1 MKFSFDPEKHIYTL
15 QDGTVLPG
23 VTDVLDPLVDYS
35 MVPPAVLKAAG
46 DRGSDVHS
54 MCAMDL
60 NGILDEGSLCPEY
73 LNYLGQFKLWRANEG
88 SAFPADVVERGMVH
102 PRQKYAGTA
111 DIISNGLAII
121 DIKTRD
127 PQPPDAIQCCAYE
140 KLWVANGGDPG
151 PGPYQWFG
159 LYLKQDSYKFKP
171 LKDKQAWNKFRYML
185 KHYRANQEFERKVA
199 IWKKS

>member
-1 MKFSFDPEKHIYTL
+1 VKFSFDPLTHTYTL
-15 QDGTVLPG
+15 QDGTVLAN
-23 VTDVLDPLVDYS
+23 VTTVLSPLIDYS
-35 MVPPAVLKAAG
+35 AVPDAVLKAAG

-60 NGILDEGSLCPEY
+60 NGVLDEGSLWPEY
-73 LNYLGQFKLWRANEG
+73 LNYLGQFKLWQQNEG
-88 SAFPADVVERGMVH
+88 QDFPADVVERPMVH
-102 PRQKYAGTA
+102 PRLKYAGTS

-140 KLWVANGGDPG
+140 KLWIANGGDPR
-151 PGPYQWFG
+151 PYRWYG

-185 KHYRANQEFERKVA
+185 KHYRDDQEFERKVA